1 MKTTRTGKPVVVPIE
16 LKRALARSPR
26 AKAEFARFPPSHQ
39 REVIGY
45 IIEAKKPETRER
57 RAAKTV
63 ALLEQGWPKR

>member
-1 MKTTRTGKPVVVPIE
+1 MRTTRTGKPVIIPIE

-26 AKAEFARFPPSHQ
+26 AKAEFEKFPPSHQ

-45 IIEAKKPETRER
+45 IVEAKKPETRER

-63 ALLEQGWPKR
+63 DLLEKGWPGR